1 MPPSIR
7 FCRTAD
13 GASIAYAIGGDGP
26 PLLLPSWWVSHVER
40 NWEEPEFR
48 AFMTALAREHT
59 VVRYDRPGV
68 GLSDRR
74 RTRYTLEEDAAAF
87 AALADHL
94 GYERFSLLGIS
105 CGGPLA
111 IDYAARNP
119 ERVARIV
126 VYGGFAHG
134 QAVGTEELKRAMVG
148 LVRAHWG
155 VGARTLTDVFAPE
168 LSTDAAKRFA
178 EQLRASA
185 DTETA
190 ACLLDLTYRMDV
202 LAAAAAI
209 RAPTLVLHP
218 RYDRAIG
225 LGCGRDLAARIG
237 GATFA
242 VVESRAHLPWH
253 GGAAATAE
261 AILAFLRGHG
271 PRAVPADDGGAEL
284 QRSGEIWSLSFRGR
298 RAHVRHARGLS
309 DLAVLLARPG
319 EEVHVL
325 ELAGGAGIAP
335 PRLGADA
342 VLDAKARDAYRER
355 IADLDAELD
364 EATAAADVARA
375 ERLAA
380 EREAI
385 LDALKVATGLGG
397 RARALNDP
405 AERARKAVTARLR
418 DAIARIRAAHPEL
431 GRHLE
436 ESIATGTFCSYGPPE
451 PVSWRTSTG

>member
-1 MPPSIR
+1 MPRSIR
-7 FCRTAD
+7 FCRAAD
-13 GASIAYAIGGDGP
+13 DATIAYAIDGDGP
-26 PLLLPSWWVSHVER
+26 PLLLPAWWVSHVEQ
-40 NWEEPEFR
+40 NWDDAEFA

-68 GLSDRR
+68 GLSDRS
-74 RTRYTLEEDAAAF
+74 RTRYTLEEDVAVF

-94 GYERFSLLGIS
+94 GFERFSLLGIS
-105 CGGPLA
+105 SGGPLA
-111 IDYAARNP
+111 IEYAARHP
-119 ERVARIV
+119 DRVARVV

-134 QAVGTEELKRAMVG
+134 QGIGTDELKRAMVG

-190 ACLLDLTYRMDV
+190 AALLDLTYRMDV
-202 LAAAAAI
+202 RDAAATI

-218 RYDRAIG
+218 RHDRAIG
-225 LGCGRDLAARIG
+225 LDCGRDLAARIA
-237 GATFA
+237 GASFA
-242 VVESRAHLPWH
+242 VVESHAHLPWH
-253 GGAAATAE
+253 GGAGANAE
-261 AILAFLRGHG
+261 TILAFLRDG
-271 PRAVPADDGGAEL
+271 PRTVPADDGSAEL
-284 QRSGEIWSLSFRGR
+284 ARSGEIWTLRFGGH
-298 RAHVRHARGLS
+298 RAHLRHARGLG
-309 DLAVLLARPG
+309 DLAILLARPG

-325 ELAGGAGIAP
+325 ELVGEGTI

-342 VLDAKARDAYRER
+342 VLDAKARDAYRDR
-355 IADLDAELD
+355 IADLDTELD
-364 EATAAADVARA
+364 EATAADDVARA
-375 ERLAA
+375 ERLTA

-385 LDALKVATGLGG
+385 LDALKVAVGLGG
-397 RARALNDP
+397 RARTLNDP

-418 DAIARIRAAHPEL
+418 DVIARIGVAHPEL

-436 ESIATGTFCSYGPPE
+436 ASIATGTFCCYSPGA
-451 PVSWRTSTG
+451 PVRWRTSTG